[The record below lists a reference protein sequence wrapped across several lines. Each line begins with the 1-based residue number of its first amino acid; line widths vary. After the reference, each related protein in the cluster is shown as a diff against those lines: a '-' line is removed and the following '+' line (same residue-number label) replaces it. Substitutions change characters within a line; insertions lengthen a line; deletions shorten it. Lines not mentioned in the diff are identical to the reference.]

1 MKKPISFISLC
12 LAVVIVLPA
21 CAFAEH
27 GADLP
32 FRDVKAGEWYYENVK
47 YVYENGI
54 MKGTLDTEFSPEG
67 TLTRAMCVTILH
79 RVAGE
84 PEPEAESSFT
94 DVSDTAYYAI
104 AVSWAREMGIVQGKT
119 RKVFAPDDKIT
130 RAEFATMM
138 YRYLFGAYLD
148 LKETKDSDPSDYS
161 AIPSYAKEAV
171 SVMYRSGVLNGK
183 ESGRF
188 DPDAPITR
196 AEAAAIIE
204 RFNNTAVPFVRE
216 DDGVLD
222 VAFIGDSFTYV
233 PRMFDHLEALAEGKH
248 TIKTYNET
256 LGATSLKGHYEIW
269 KNRIKYLPVNHW
281 KQIRKWDVVILND
294 YMSPHLGLKE
304 EYLNDYEEGK
314 LYNPDFKYE
323 SFEDY
328 YEEVV
333 SSYDLDTHKYYKLFV
348 DLFGKDKQYYN
359 LCESSLMKKESGSY
373 LRVGETSDNGFWWH
387 VFKGNDLETIDQTWA
402 PSNYANIVWRDWLKD
417 NLNINRIILNL
428 ETFDPDN
435 PLDPRDFDYMPED
448 YHPNLMYGYCFS
460 LALYCTMFDEPCIE
474 QNDGIMST
482 HDYEIPGDT
491 PEEKE
496 AYMVMIKNLVQE
508 ELDFQKVY

>member
-1 MKKPISFISLC
+1 MKKPISIISLF
-12 LAVVIVLPA
+12 LAFVLVFPLFTVVTGA
-21 CAFAEH
+21 
-27 GADLP
+27 ADLP
-32 FRDVKAGEWYYENVK
+32 FRDVKAGKWYYENVK
-47 YVYENGI
+47 YVYENNV
-54 MKGTLDTEFSPEG
+54 MKGTSDTTFSPEG

-79 RVAGE
+79 RAAGE

-183 ESGRF
+183 ERGRF

-196 AEAAAIIE
+196 AETAAIIE

-222 VAFIGDSFTYV
+222 IAFFGDSFTYV
-233 PRMFDHLEALAEGKH
+233 PRMYDQLEALSDGKH
-248 TIKTYNET
+248 SIRTYNYTRGGWTVYDHYT
-256 LGATSLKGHYEIW
+256 LW
-269 KNRIKYLPVNHW
+269 KTKSKLINDK
-281 KQIRKWDVVILND
+281 KEIRKWDVVILNETGCSGGL
-294 YMSPHLGLKE
+294 MLKE
-304 EYLNDYEEGK
+304 EAVYFYEFQKTVNPNFSYNSFDEYYEDSFLKTNSVSAIYYQLLVELFGRDKIYFNLEQSNMRSTEEGIE
-314 LYNPDFKYE
+314 LVDGGLHRNFTRID
-323 SFEDY
+323 EDS
-328 YEEVV
+328 VIHT
-333 SSYDLDTHKYYKLFV
+333 S
-348 DLFGKDKQYYN
+348 
-359 LCESSLMKKESGSY
+359 KK
-373 LRVGETSDNGFWWH
+373 
-387 VFKGNDLETIDQTWA
+387 
-402 PSNYANIVWRDWLKD
+402 PSNKLEFLERDWLWD
-417 NLNINRIILNL
+417 NCGIKRIMINCT
-428 ETFDPDN
+428 TFDPDN
-435 PLDPRDFDYMPED
+435 PLDSNDFDYMPED
-448 YHPNLMYGYCFS
+448 YHPNLMYGYCFA
-460 LALYCTMFDEPCIE
+460 LALYCTMFDEPCAD
-474 QNDGIMST
+474 QNDGIMAT
-482 HDYEIPGDT
+482 HDDEIPGDT